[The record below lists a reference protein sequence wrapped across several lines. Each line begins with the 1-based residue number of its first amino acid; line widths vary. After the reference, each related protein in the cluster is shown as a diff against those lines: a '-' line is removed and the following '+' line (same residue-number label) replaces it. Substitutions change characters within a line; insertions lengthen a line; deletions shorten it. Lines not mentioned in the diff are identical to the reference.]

1 MDDSQHVF
9 GLVEFSSSVE
19 DVLGG
24 DGGSQGK
31 ASGSTDEFHFV
42 EVFGFGWCFF
52 CFKFLRTRKFIS
64 IDYFVLVLQKYKVP
78 LSKVLAYNFV
88 INLNRIE

>member
-1 MDDSQHVF
+1 VDDSQHVF

-52 CFKFLRTRKFIS
+52 VLNFYVQESLFLLIILWF
-64 IDYFVLVLQKYKVP
+64 
-78 LSKVLAYNFV
+78 
-88 INLNRIE
+88 